1 MNSKENTEKELNK
14 SIEKELLKKLADTI
28 LEKFSKNE
36 GFNKTEFLIK
46 ELRNLDNK
54 PKENKTYG
62 QDWKSYNQAQQ
73 KEKVFLIH
81 ILNELL
87 NNISFPKT
95 VKVGRNPIP
104 LKDKIFYLV
113 LQAYNQKSSRRCISD
128 LELCKRLNFVDK
140 TPHFNTILSSLKDT
154 EVTKYL
160 THLIRISG
168 APLQQVEQDFA
179 IDSSGF
185 STCQFDRWFNIR
197 TGKDSDKRRFKKLH
211 MTCGVKT
218 NIITAIN
225 ITPGNFAD
233 SPQFENLVK
242 TTKEMYDIREVS
254 ADKAYISRKNL
265 QLVSDMGGIPF
276 IPFKKNAR
284 RNQRGVRIW
293 KTMYDFYILNQQEFL
308 EHYHKRSNS
317 ETVFHMIKMKF
328 GAHLKTKNNISQTN
342 EILSKCLAHNIC
354 VLIQEMFEIGIKID
368 FNKCANLKVAHN

>member
-284 RNQRGVRIW
+284 RNQRGVGIW